1 MALNGTMVKI
11 ETVTVGSGGAA
22 SIEFTN
28 IPQTYTDLMIL
39 YSSRSAGNVTGSWSC
54 KWSFNGATT
63 SYTTRGIFGDGSA
76 ASTSTTSDTY
86 GGYHNNST
94 STASTFG
101 NGRIYITNYT
111 DGNNKSY
118 SIDAVAENNATGG
131 YASLL
136 AGLRSNTAA
145 ITSVKLED
153 YNGNNLAQYSSATL
167 YGISKVPSIAKAYGG
182 EISFDSN
189 YVYHVFPSS
198 GTFTPLQNLT
208 VDFLVVAG
216 GGGGGGQYGGGGGA
230 GGYRTSVG
238 TSGRNSSAET
248 PLSLTAS
255 TNYTVTVGAGG
266 NGGSDGN
273 VDGSQGSNSVF
284 STVTSTGGGRGGTTN
299 STAGSGGAGGGPG
312 VPDSDRTIA
321 GGGGTAN
328 QGFDSGSS
336 IRSGGGAN
344 LFAGAGGGGAGA
356 AGASNSGRTGGDGGT
371 GIASS
376 ITGTSVTRAGGGGG
390 AGGFDGSG
398 TKGTGGSGGGGDGA
412 QNNTTVAQSGTVN
425 TGGGGGGGMYTTGTA
440 TQKSGGA
447 GGSGIVIVRYAK

>member
-63 SYTTRGIFGDGSA
+63 SYTTRGLFGDGSA
-76 ASTSTTSDTY
+76 ASSSTTSDTY

-101 NGRIYITNYT
+101 NGSIYIPNYT
-111 DGNNKSY
+111 SSNNKSY
-118 SIDAVAENNATGG
+118 SIDAVAENNATAG

-182 EISFDSN
+182 DITTDSN
-189 YVYHVFPSS
+189 YVYHTFIAS
-198 GTFTPLQNLT
+198 GTFTPTTALT
-208 VDFLVVAG
+208 ADILVIAGGGGGSTVVAG
-216 GGGGGGQYGGGGGA
+216 GGA
-230 GGYRTSVG
+230 GGVVYNAG
-238 TSGRNSSAET
+238 TSLAS
-248 PLSLTAS
+248 S

-266 NGGSDGN
+266 NGGAAVS
-273 VDGSQGSNSVF
+273 SGSNPGTQGGNSN
-284 STVTSTGGGRGGTTN
+284 VTGGSLSLTAAVGGGFGNPVGASTGGGTG
-299 STAGSGGAGGGPG
+299 GSGGANGGSPTAGQG
-312 VPDSDRTIA
+312 FA
-321 GGGGTAN
+321 GGTDA
-328 QGFDSGSS
+328 F
-336 IRSGGGAN
+336 
-344 LFAGAGGGGAGA
+344 LFRAGAGGGGAGG
-356 AGASNSGRTGGDGGT
+356 AGGNTTSGVGSGVGGVGTSTYSSFGLATGT
-371 GIASS
+371 GQIVS
-376 ITGTSVTRAGGGGG
+376 GTAFFAGGGGG
-390 AGGFDGSG
+390 GGDSTTGSFG
-398 TKGTGGSGGGGDGA
+398 VGGNGGGGRGGMTIPEPA
-412 QNNTTVAQSGTVN
+412 GNGMAK
-425 TGGGGGGGMYTTGTA
+425 TGGGGGGGSQDTG
-440 TQKSGGA
+440 QSQRGPGGN
-447 GGSGIVIVRYAK
+447 GGSGVVIIRYAR